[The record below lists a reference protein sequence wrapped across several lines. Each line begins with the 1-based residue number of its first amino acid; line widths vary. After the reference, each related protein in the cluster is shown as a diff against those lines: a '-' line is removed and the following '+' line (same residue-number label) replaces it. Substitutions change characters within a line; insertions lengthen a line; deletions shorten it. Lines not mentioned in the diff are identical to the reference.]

1 MVFKSRKEN
10 GGEIDPNINREGPKK
25 KEGKKTRRQVRNQEL
40 IMLLRK
46 VKPHVATAIFKA
58 SEIMKDEKASHQSQ
72 LKAATILL
80 DNYKTLLG
88 DLYGKDIED
97 DEDNEPQEI
106 QPKGP
111 VFSLTVVGGNEE

>member
-1 MVFKSRKEN
+1 MVFKRREEN
-10 GGEIDPNINREGPKK
+10 GGEIDPNINRDGPKK

-46 VKPHVATAIFKA
+46 VKPHVATAIMKA
-58 SEIMKDEKASHQSQ
+58 ADIMKDEKATHQSQ
-72 LKAATILL
+72 LKAAVILL
-80 DNYKTLLG
+80 DNYKGLLG

-97 DEDNEPQEI
+97 DEEKPVDEI
-106 QPKGP
+106 QPKAP